1 MPWSPSALHV
11 DSLLTVLETLDVFTT
26 ASGVSMLDDLQ
37 ESIETWLEQSVMKS
51 FPIPEEVVDAENKP
65 GMIGT

>member
-1 MPWSPSALHV
+1 MKRACV
-11 DSLLTVLETLDVFTT
+11 MK
-26 ASGVSMLDDLQ
+26 GVVPSMLDDLQ
-37 ESIETWLEQSVMKS
+37 ESIETWLERSVMKS

>member
-1 MPWSPSALHV
+1 MK
-11 DSLLTVLETLDVFTT
+11 
-26 ASGVSMLDDLQ
+26 GVVPSMLDDLQ
-37 ESIETWLEQSVMKS
+37 ESIETWLERSVMKS